1 MDYLE
6 QNRERIE
13 DMDEETFDAVSVLM
27 QLPPKILKMK
37 KNREGGPGM
46 CTAMKEWL
54 ADERNAGLKE
64 GEKIGKEIGKE
75 IGEKIGVKKGVRKGE
90 NRFASLAA
98 ALMDSKRLDDLSR
111 AISDETFRDSLY
123 QEFTL

>member
-54 ADERNAGLKE
+54 ADERNAGIKE
-64 GEKIGKEIGKE
+64 GEKRGEERGKEIGKE
-75 IGEKIGVKKGVRKGE
+75 IGERIGVKKGE
-90 NRFASLAA
+90 NRFASLTV
-98 ALMDSKRLDDLSR
+98 ALMTSKRLDDLNR
-111 AISDETFRDSLY
+111 AVSDETFRDSLY
-123 QEFTL
+123 REFAL